1 MGEKQAT
8 ILHPA
13 ETKFENK
20 WETGD
25 MKPTT
30 LKLLHQQPVSKME
43 WQNLFWDV
51 HHVCS
56 WDDSGSKKLFDALQ
70 RLILSFISECQQRVL
85 GHLDDQALLRAYINE
100 WGKFFAQCQY
110 LPKPYTMLVPQNIKQ
125 GQSATAGQAGGAQE
139 KPKDGI
145 LVEKLMLDSWN
156 ESIFSA
162 IKDRLQDSAMKLV
175 QGERSGEG
183 FDTQLVIGVR
193 ESYVN
198 LSSDADDHL
207 KIYREN
213 FESAY
218 LAATTMF
225 YKEQASQHLAEN
237 GVRNYMNYAAEKLR
251 EEDQRAMRYLETSK
265 ESNSLQKVRVG
276 IFYFY
281 YCLPVCLPACLS
293 DDL

>member
-1 MGEKQAT
+1 M
-8 ILHPA
+8 
-13 ETKFENK
+13 
-20 WETGD
+20 
-25 MKPTT
+25 
-30 LKLLHQQPVSKME
+30 
-43 WQNLFWDV
+43 
-51 HHVCS
+51 
-56 WDDSGSKKLFDALQ
+56 
-70 RLILSFISECQQRVL
+70 
-85 GHLDDQALLRAYINE
+85 
-100 WGKFFAQCQY
+100 
-110 LPKPYTMLVPQNIKQ
+110 
-125 GQSATAGQAGGAQE
+125 
-139 KPKDGI
+139 
-145 LVEKLMLDSWN
+145 
-156 ESIFSA
+156 
-162 IKDRLQDSAMKLV
+162 
-175 QGERSGEG
+175 
-183 FDTQLVIGVR
+183 
-193 ESYVN
+193 N

-281 YCLPVCLPACLS
+281 YCLPACLPACLS